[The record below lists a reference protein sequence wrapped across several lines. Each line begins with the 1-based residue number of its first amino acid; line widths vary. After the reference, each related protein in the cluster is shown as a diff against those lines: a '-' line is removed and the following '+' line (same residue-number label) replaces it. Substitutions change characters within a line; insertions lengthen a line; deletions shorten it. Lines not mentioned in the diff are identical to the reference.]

1 MPRCA
6 ARCHDL
12 AMHTRTRI
20 DSDDG
25 SGAIR
30 EWLVSR
36 REELNERIRRVSAD
50 LGRALTPLPRDLP
63 DAAIVME
70 NDEILQA
77 VNEAARA
84 ELAQIERASERVD
97 AGTYGICET
106 CGEKIEP
113 ERLRLVPYTIT
124 CRHCAPEG

>member
-1 MPRCA
+1 LPPALPFALCF
-6 ARCHDL
+6 
-12 AMHTRTRI
+12 
-20 DSDDG
+20 
-25 SGAIR
+25 
-30 EWLVSR
+30 

-106 CGEKIEP
+106 CGEKIES
-113 ERLRLVPYTIT
+113 ERLRIVPYTIT